1 MLLDSESFKVEL
13 KLFDSTN
20 NAGIINAKNS
30 CAIEIVKCFLESP

>member
-20 NAGIINAKNS
+20 NVSIINAETAVPLK
-30 CAIEIVKCFLESP
+30 